1 MKSFRKNARVI
12 LILFLALFLLLGG
25 YFVYALRT
33 YGNRWLTNPYN
44 VRLQNQKSAV
54 IPGKILD
61 RNSVV
66 LAGVNEDGEREYTS
80 DRDVRKALSH
90 VIGDN
95 YGLTSSGA
103 ESFFA
108 NYLLGLDTNLFE
120 RLVQS
125 FGGQTAQGSSVML
138 TVDAELSAYASDA
151 LGDYRGAV
159 VVMNYKT
166 GEILASTSHP
176 MFDPKH
182 MESYLP
188 ESQGG
193 TNDAPAGDST
203 LVNRATAGQYTPG
216 SVFKII
222 TAAAAIRYLPGIE
235 TRTFDCTGPL
245 VFDYESGNYL
255 SNVSVT
261 EEEDKANKEKEQA
274 AVTPAPE
281 EGEESEE
288 PVEESDGKN
297 YKWVRDYQSS
307 YHGEM
312 TLETAFAKSCN
323 TTFARIGMELG
334 ATRLAKM
341 AAKFGIGTDFVFQ
354 DIILYGSKFVK
365 GSDDYETAWSAVGQ
379 FKDLITPL
387 QLCMIS
393 SAIANDGQMM
403 EPKLLKGVINSR
415 NYYTAYL
422 KPKVYSKPLTELEAE
437 TMQSLMVG
445 VVEHGTGTKAAISG
459 YTVGGKTGTA
469 EVSNDKSVAANAWF
483 TGFVL
488 DDDHPL
494 AIAVV
499 LEKGGSGGGKAAPIA
514 QKVLKKAI
522 KLGY

>member
-1 MKSFRKNARVI
+1 MKSLKKNARVI
-12 LILFLALFLLLGG
+12 LILFLVLFTVLVG
-25 YFVYALRT
+25 YFVYALNT

-44 VRLQNQKSAV
+44 VRLQNQKSSV

-66 LAGVNEDGEREYTS
+66 LAGVNEEGEREYTS
-80 DRDVRKALSH
+80 DRTTRKALSH
-90 VIGDN
+90 IIGDN

-108 NYLLGLDTNLFE
+108 NYLLGMDTNLFE
-120 RLVQS
+120 RLAQS
-125 FGGQTAQGSSVML
+125 FGGQSAQGSSVML
-138 TVDAELSAYASDA
+138 TVDAELTAYASEV

-166 GEILASTSHP
+166 GELLVSTSHP

-193 TNDAPAGDST
+193 TNDAPEGDST

-235 TRTFDCTGPL
+235 SRTFDCTGPL
-245 VFDYESGNYL
+245 AFDYSSGRYL
-255 SNVSVT
+255 SSVQIS
-261 EEEDKANKEKEQA
+261 EEEDKQNKEKEQTA
-274 AVTPAPE
+274 ATPAPE
-281 EGEESEE
+281 GEEV
-288 PVEESDGKN
+288 VEETDGKN

-307 YHGEM
+307 YHGEL
-312 TLETAFAKSCN
+312 TLEKAFAKSCN

-334 ATRLAKM
+334 TQKLAKM
-341 AAKFGIGTDFVFQ
+341 AAEFGIGTDFVFK
-354 DIILYGSKFVK
+354 DIILYGSQFIK
-365 GSDDYETAWSAVGQ
+365 GNNDYELAWSAVEQ
-379 FKDLITPL
+379 YKDLITPL
-387 QLCMIS
+387 HLCLIS
-393 SAIANDGQMM
+393 AAIANDGQMM

-437 TMQSLMVG
+437 KMQQLMVS
-445 VVEHGTGTKAAISG
+445 VVEKGTGTNAAISG

-494 AIAVV
+494 AIAVI
-499 LEKGGSGGGKAAPIA
+499 LEKGGSGGGKAAPVA
-514 QKVLKKAI
+514 QKILKKAI
-522 KLGY
+522 NLGY